1 MQSESDMCP
10 VCIIMYPSSHSCP
23 CRTVTSPDRFL
34 LIHTQED
41 TLNSI
46 ARVTQWEHAEKTLL
60 HLLQV
65 KLKPREPQEASAS
78 WCCFFLNCFCFYRK
92 DTKWETDRYQ
102 SQTRTGSW
110 DHNLKGSFKLENTKR
125 CVYHRFYT
133 VSFKI
138 IPQNTIKQQRRS

>member
-34 LIHTQED
+34 LIHTQDD

-46 ARVTQWEHAEKTLL
+46 GRVTQWEHAEKTLL

-65 KLKPREPQEASAS
+65 KLKPRQPQEASAS
-78 WCCFFLNCFCFYRK
+78 WCCFFLIVSAL
-92 DTKWETDRYQ
+92 TE
-102 SQTRTGSW
+102 RT
-110 DHNLKGSFKLENTKR
+110 
-125 CVYHRFYT
+125 
-133 VSFKI
+133 
-138 IPQNTIKQQRRS
+138 QNGRQIDIKVRLIRQFNQEVPVPGATI